1 MNHLHRRTLL
11 KSSAFGLLAVS
22 VPNLTFAGRNRLVS
36 PMPANKPHAGYPSHN
51 QDLVAEVVGKS
62 HFDVERVKE
71 LVNQR
76 PELSRSVWDWGFGD
90 FESAI
95 GAASH
100 VGREDIV
107 RFLISHGARPTLFT
121 HAMLG
126 QYEVVK
132 ATCEANPGIQ
142 RVEGPHGF
150 NLMFH
155 ARIGL
160 RIEGRNPQEKEQS
173 QRLVDYLEQL
183 GGADL
188 SIESTDLAEA
198 DKQAYPGDYKYSDRP
213 EEGFSVQLNMR
224 KLLALGKIG
233 SFGGALFCVGPDTF
247 RYNGTSSV
255 TITFQRKLDQVVSFT
270 LEEPGLSLT
279 ATKM

>member
-11 KSSAFGLLAVS
+11 KSSVFGLLAAS
-22 VPNLTFAGRNRLVS
+22 IPNLVFAGRDRFVPPHL
-36 PMPANKPHAGYPSHN
+36 ANNPHPGYPSLDK
-51 QDLVAEVVGKS
+51 DLVSEVVGKS
-62 HFDVERVKE
+62 HFDLERVKE

-107 RFLISHGARPTLFT
+107 QFLRSRGARPTLFT
-121 HAMLG
+121 YAMLG

-142 RVEGPHGF
+142 QVEGPHGF

-160 RIEGRNPQEKEQS
+160 RIKGRTSSQKEQS
-173 QRLVDYLEQL
+173 QRLVDYLQQL
-183 GGADL
+183 GDADP

-198 DKQAYPGDYKYSDRP
+198 DKQAYLGDYKYGDGP
-213 EEGFSVQLNMR
+213 EDGFSVKLNMR
-224 KLLALGKIG
+224 KLLSLGKIG
-233 SFGGALFCVGPDTF
+233 SFGGALFCVAPDTF

-255 TITFQRKLDQVVSFT
+255 TITFQRKLDQVVSLT
-270 LEEPGLSLT
+270 LEEPGLTLT
-279 ATKM
+279 ATKV